1 MLVKLMVQTSPLFP
15 SEGLIARLAERRVRV
30 VSYADWERID
40 AAEVA
45 RGAPKGKPRE
55 KFTRT
60 EEMLA
65 VLD

>member
-1 MLVKLMVQTSPLFP
+1 MHFLESPI
-15 SEGLIARLAERRVRV
+15 ELAGERRVERV

-40 AAEVA
+40 AAEVT
-45 RGAPKGKPRE
+45 RGVAKGKPRE
-55 KFTRT
+55 KFTRA